1 MTAPTDPDALAK
13 LLPFYVNGTIG
24 PADRAGLETAL
35 AGSAA
40 LRAALREEEQLQARH
55 REAVEAVLTES
66 EPGFEGRQAALA
78 EQLQSEAAPVAAAAI
93 PQSTPQSTPQSSSL
107 FASLAFLNPRRWHP
121 AMALCLLVAVPAQA
135 AVIATQTGK
144 IAWLQDENFQLA
156 SGPCDDRP
164 PAGAIQLELAETAPW
179 KDVAAMLDDEELSI
193 ARSGGLGVLT
203 LKTGREGLQFK
214 ALIERLRASPLVASA
229 DPAA

>member
-1 MTAPTDPDALAK
+1 MTQSHDPEALAR
-13 LLPFYVNGTIG
+13 LLPFYVNGTLD
-24 PADRAGLETAL
+24 PADHAALEAGLES
-35 AGSAA
+35 SADLREA
-40 LRAALREEEQLQARH
+40 LRAEQQLQARH
-55 REAVEAVLTES
+55 REGLEAVLSAS
-66 EPGFEGRQAALA
+66 EPGFESREAALA
-78 EQLQSEAAPVAAAAI
+78 ARLTPPAAAA
-93 PQSTPQSTPQSSSL
+93 PAPLPEPAPAQSAGL
-107 FASLAFLNPRRWHP
+107 LASLAFLNPRRWHP

-135 AVIATQTGK
+135 AVIVSQGGK
-144 IAWLQDENFQLA
+144 IALLQDENFQLA

-164 PAGAIQLELAETAPW
+164 PAGAIQLELAETAQW

-203 LKTGREGLQFK
+203 VKTGREGLQLK

>member
-1 MTAPTDPDALAK
+1 MTQSHDPEALAR
-13 LLPFYVNGTIG
+13 LLPFYVNGTLD
-24 PADRAGLETAL
+24 PADHAALEAGLES
-35 AGSAA
+35 SADLREA
-40 LRAALREEEQLQARH
+40 LRAEQQLQARH
-55 REAVEAVLTES
+55 REGLEAVLSAS
-66 EPGFEGRQAALA
+66 EPGFESREAALA
-78 EQLQSEAAPVAAAAI
+78 ARLTPPAAAA
-93 PQSTPQSTPQSSSL
+93 PTPQPEPAPVQSAGL
-107 FASLAFLNPRRWHP
+107 LASLAFLNPRRWHP

-135 AVIATQTGK
+135 AVIVSQGGK
-144 IAWLQDENFQLA
+144 IALLQDENFQLA

-203 LKTGREGLQFK
+203 VKTGREGLQLK